1 MNSSHNT
8 LLLLEIKN
16 VTHANGTVSV
26 QFGGQS
32 IEFERDD
39 DHKSIYKSD
48 FLIQFD
54 YKTWKNKLRR
64 KPVLWYGKKVAENIA
79 RISCNDFLNTKDG
92 ASAVFKSILDYGV
105 ALIENVDATVEAT
118 EDICK
123 ALGGVQHTM
132 FGGMWLVH
140 TKFDHADTAYTN
152 IPLATHTDNTYFTEA
167 AGLQIFQGLEHTN
180 GSGGETILVDGFY
193 GAQRLKEE
201 YPEDYEFLTTFEV
214 DAEYLEDGHHHR
226 YSAPVIILNE
236 NKDVKQIRFNVY
248 DRTPMAFASRKQCR
262 AYYRALKHLSKYY
275 ENPSNQWK
283 IKLTPGDEES
293 GLTCRTYVF
302 QDESH
307 TLGNALKCIINR
319 YDDVDFCGYT
329 VPHPAE
335 SKMHFRIQ
343 TKETPALEVLKRG
356 LKDLQ
361 KVCDHTID
369 LFEKEVK
376 EFNKT

>member
-32 IEFERDD
+32 IEFESIWLRDHCRCSKCYRSDTFQRVWHILEIPDSKIAVLTFDKDHIYVTWDD

-283 IKLTPGDEES
+283 IKLTPGVVIAIDNFRVLH
-293 GLTCRTYVF
+293 GRTSFTGNRVLCGSYVARS
-302 QDESH
+302 DWLDKAR
-307 TLGNALKCIINR
+307 TLQLI
-319 YDDVDFCGYT
+319 
-329 VPHPAE
+329 E
-335 SKMHFRIQ
+335 
-343 TKETPALEVLKRG
+343 
-356 LKDLQ
+356 
-361 KVCDHTID
+361 
-369 LFEKEVK
+369 
-376 EFNKT
+376 